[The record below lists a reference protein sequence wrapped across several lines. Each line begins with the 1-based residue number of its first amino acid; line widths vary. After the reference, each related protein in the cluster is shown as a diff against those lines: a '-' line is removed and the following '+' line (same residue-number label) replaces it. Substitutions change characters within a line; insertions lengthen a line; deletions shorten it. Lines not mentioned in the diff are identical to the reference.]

1 MPALDRFTL
10 AGFKS
15 IKKFDL
21 ELRPINVLIGQNGA
35 GKSNFIS
42 FFRMLNAL
50 MEQRLQ
56 EYVAKSGGA
65 NTLLHYGQKTT
76 ETILA
81 LMFFGKNDY
90 IIQLTPSE
98 EDALV
103 INEMF
108 GVEGESYGTKP
119 SLGVGHKE
127 ALAPRVL
134 KEDSPLHDKLDVIV
148 SSIRSWKVYHFH
160 DTSSSAP
167 IKKTGD
173 IHDNE
178 FLRPNAENLAAF
190 LYLLQ
195 EKHPEHYAL
204 IRATVQRAFSRFGD
218 FLLRPN
224 RLNED
229 TIRLEWKE
237 KGSDYR
243 FGPHQISDGT
253 LRFMGLATLLLQPNL
268 PSTPNISLI
277 TNTLLHYGQ
286 KTTETIL
293 ALMFFGK
300 NDYIIQLTPSEEDAL
315 VINEMFGVEGESYG
329 TKPSLG
335 VGHKEALA
343 PRVLKEDSPLHDKLD
358 VIVSVGSGPSTRPST
373 ANRSLL

>member
-1 MPALDRFTL
+1 MPALDRLTL
-10 AGFKS
+10 TGFKS
-15 IKKFDL
+15 IKTFDL

-42 FFRMLNAL
+42 FFRMMSAL
-50 MEQRLQ
+50 TEQRLQ

-65 NTLLHYGQKTT
+65 NALLHYGQKTT
-76 ETILA
+76 DGIRA
-81 LMFFGKNDY
+81 DMSFGEGGY
-90 IIQLTPSE
+90 LIELSPTE
-98 EDALV
+98 EDEFIFTEDEFIFTKEEV
-103 INEMF
+103 RF
-108 GVEGESYGTKP
+108 EGDKGLYNV
-119 SLGVGHKE
+119 VGHKE
-127 ALAPRVL
+127 SLANRDLQGPERFHRL
-134 KEDSPLHDKLDVIV
+134 QNFIL
-148 SSIRSWKVYHFH
+148 SSIRGWKVYHFH

-167 IKKTGD
+167 VKKTGD

-204 IRATVQRAFSRFGD
+204 IRATVQRTFPRFGD

-224 RLNED
+224 PLNED

-268 PSTPNISLI
+268 PSTVLI
-277 TNTLLHYGQ
+277 DEPELGLHPAALSVLGGLVRNAATRTQ
-286 KTTETIL
+286 VILTTQSVTFLNE
-293 ALMFFGK
+293 FE
-300 NDYIIQLTPSEEDAL
+300 PEDI
-315 VINEMFGVEGESYG
+315 VTVDRENGES
-329 TKPSLG
+329 
-335 VGHKEALA
+335 VFRRH
-343 PRVLKEDSPLHDKLD
+343 
-358 VIVSVGSGPSTRPST
+358 ST
-373 ANRSLL
+373 AELAAWLEDYSLAEIWEKNIIGGRP